1 VTSDTGTLHHAIK
14 TRRARATPREAAE
27 RTAWRINALAL
38 RYEETDGLT
47 VSGAELIE
55 AVFGAEAHL
64 SGCLAMLAADYRR
77 RGDLERSKLYEDL
90 AHAAHLDE
98 HVASLLD

>member
-1 VTSDTGTLHHAIK
+1 
-14 TRRARATPREAAE
+14 
-27 RTAWRINALAL
+27 L
-38 RYEETDGLT
+38 RYQETDGLT

-77 RGDLERSKLYEDL
+77 RGDLQRSRLYEDL

-98 HVASLLD
+98 TLATSTD

>member
-1 VTSDTGTLHHAIK
+1 VSIDTGTLHNVVK
-14 TRRARATPREAAE
+14 VRRTRATPREAAE

-55 AVFGAEAHL
+55 AVFGSEALL

-77 RGDLERSKLYEDL
+77 KGDLERSRLYEDL

-98 HVASLLD
+98 HLTSSAG

>member
-1 VTSDTGTLHHAIK
+1 MSSSTGTAHTAVK
-14 TRRARATPREAAE
+14 ARRTRATPREAAE

-38 RYEETDGLT
+38 RYEETDGLA

-55 AVFGAEAHL
+55 AIFGSDALL
-64 SGCLAMLAADYRR
+64 SGCLVMLAADYRR
-77 RGDLERSKLYEDL
+77 RGDYHRGKLYEDL

-98 HVASLLD
+98 GLAASAG